1 MKQKK
6 YEVDKSILLFDFLL
20 LSDGIFDAEIV
31 MQNQTLLMKFGNGQ
45 EFILSCKRSR
55 RRTDRKRRE
64 RFCCF

>member
-45 EFILSCKRSR
+45 EFILSLQEIKA
-55 RRTDRKRRE
+55 D
-64 RFCCF
+64 